1 MTTGLIYD
9 DRFLEHDTGP
19 GHPERPDRLRAIVSA
34 LQASGLWAQLNH
46 LAFEPATATQLQR
59 LHPQDYIDR
68 VHDACVAGLPY
79 IDVPDSAI
87 SEGSAEIAV
96 LAAGGVLRATE
107 AVMWGEVD
115 NAFCAI
121 RPPGHHA
128 ERDRSMGFCLFGNV
142 ALAAES
148 LITDH
153 GLERVAIVDF
163 DVHHGNGT
171 QHLLEHRGDIL
182 FVSVH
187 EHPDHQYPGTGYEH
201 ETGIGDG
208 EGATLNV
215 PLPPGS
221 DDTAYRAAFD
231 QTILPKIDAF
241 APQFVLF
248 SAGFDAGTADP
259 LGGMRLSTDGF
270 IEITR
275 KVRGLADRHA
285 QGRIVSVLEGGY
297 DLDALATGVC
307 GHVSVL
313 MESGLGGTDILGG

>member
-9 DRFLEHDTGP
+9 DRFLDHDTGP

-34 LQASGLWAQLNH
+34 LQASGMWNQLVL
-46 LAFEPATATQLQR
+46 LAFGPATHAQLQR
-59 LHPQDYIDR
+59 LHPESYIHR

-87 SEGSAEIAV
+87 SEGSAEIAA
-96 LAAGGVLRATE
+96 LATGGVLRATE
-107 AVMWGEVD
+107 AVMRGEVS

-128 ERDRSMGFCLFGNV
+128 ERDRSMGFCLFGHV

-153 GLERVAIVDF
+153 GLSRVAIVDF

-171 QHLLEHRGDIL
+171 QRLLEHRSDIL
-182 FVSVH
+182 FISVH
-187 EHPDHQYPGTGYEH
+187 EHPDHQYPGTGYEY
-201 ETGIGDG
+201 EIGIGEG
-208 EGATLNV
+208 EGATLNI
-215 PLPPGS
+215 PLPSGS
-221 DDTAYRAAFD
+221 DDLAYRAVFD
-231 QTILPKIDAF
+231 QTILPKLEAF
-241 APQFVLF
+241 APEFVLC
-248 SAGFDAGTADP
+248 SAGFDAATADP

-270 IEITR
+270 VEITR
-275 KVRGLADRHA
+275 KVQDVANRHA

-297 DLDALATGVC
+297 DLDALAAGVC
-307 GHVSVL
+307 GHINVL
-313 MESGLGGTDILGG
+313 MESDVGGTDIIDR